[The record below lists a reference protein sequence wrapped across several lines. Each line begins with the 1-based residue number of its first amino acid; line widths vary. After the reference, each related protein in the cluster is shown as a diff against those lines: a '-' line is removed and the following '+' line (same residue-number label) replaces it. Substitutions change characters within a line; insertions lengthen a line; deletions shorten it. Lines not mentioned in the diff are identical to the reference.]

1 VISIST
7 REINNF
13 VEIQNTETRAGE
25 SEDIHE
31 RIFDPFFTAKG
42 VGMGAGQGPV
52 IAYNVIVEKHDGT
65 ISFETET
72 GVGTTFIIRL
82 PIETNASERKS
93 P

>member
-1 VISIST
+1 
-7 REINNF
+7 
-13 VEIQNTETRAGE
+13 
-25 SEDIHE
+25 
-31 RIFDPFFTAKG
+31 
-42 VGMGAGQGPV
+42 MGAGQGPV